1 MSKIISLTFFF
12 TILFFLN
19 PLSAQS
25 GEIDGT
31 QIFNEG
37 NTFYDQKNYEEASK
51 KYFTLLA
58 NGLESS
64 EVYFNLG
71 NCFFQQEN
79 WGKAILNYE
88 RALVLAPNDKTILNN
103 LQLAN
108 DKTIDEI
115 EKIPTFFLS
124 RYWKSIHQLTHS
136 GIWSI
141 LGILILWC
149 GIGGLVMWL
158 LGKERT
164 QRKQGFLA
172 GTIAITI
179 SLIVFALAYS
189 SYQTQ
194 KNNGSAIIMSKETS
208 LKTLP
213 DQISTEILP
222 LHEGTKVKI
231 TEKVTSWYKVRLENG
246 EVGWIIESAL
256 EEI

>member
-1 MSKIISLTFFF
+1 MTFFF
-12 TILFFLN
+12 TILFLLN
-19 PLSAQS
+19 PLTAQS
-25 GEIDGT
+25 EEIDGT

-37 NTFYDQKNYEEASK
+37 NALYAQKNYEEASK
-51 KYFTLLA
+51 KYVTLLA
-58 NGLESS
+58 NNLESS

-71 NCFFQQEN
+71 NCFFQQKE

-88 RALVLAPNDKTILNN
+88 RALTLAPNDEKILNN
-103 LQLAN
+103 LQMVN

-124 RYWKSIHQLTHS
+124 RWWKNIHQLTHS
-136 GIWSI
+136 GIWST
-141 LGILILWC
+141 LGILLLWG
-149 GIGGLVMWL
+149 GIGGFVMWL

-172 GTIAITI
+172 GTISITL
-179 SLIVFALAYS
+179 SLIILALAYS
-189 SYQTQ
+189 SYQAQ
-194 KNNGSAIIMSKETS
+194 KNSGSAIIMIKETS

-213 DQISTEILP
+213 DEISAEILP

-231 TEKVTSWYKVRLENG
+231 TEKITSWYKVRLENG